1 MSAPPSPSSSG
12 FPSGSSSGAPSLRDL
27 TDAIQERS
35 GVRGVVIVGADGLSP
50 VEKAA
55 MATAYITL
63 MTDVMLDL
71 LGTKGEIIVEG
82 SFSTNPLFAPIL
94 ATLRPGQSI
103 SVSDDR
109 AGTVGGARLLALGVK
124 RSEARTSPVA
134 PLPGIDLIGYRRSWQ
149 GKV

>member
-1 MSAPPSPSSSG
+1 MALPNFTTGGGPFMG
-12 FPSGSSSGAPSLRDL
+12 RAGEA
-27 TDAIQERS
+27 
-35 GVRGVVIVGADGLSP
+35 VGADGLNP

-55 MATAYITL
+55 MATAYIAL

-94 ATLRPGQSI
+94 ATLRPGQRI

-124 RSEARTSPVA
+124 TSAARTSAVE
-134 PLPGIDLIGYRRSWQ
+134 PLPGIDLRGYRQTWRALI
-149 GKV
+149 G